1 MQRVLSI
8 ILGGGVGSRL
18 YPLTNMRAKP
28 AVPIGGKYRLI
39 DIPISNCINSEIKKI
54 YVLTQFNSASLNRHI
69 SLTYHFGPFSEGFV
83 EVLAAQ
89 QTQDS
94 QDWFQGT
101 ADAVRRVLRYV
112 QNYNVKEYLLLS
124 GDHLYRMDYRKF
136 IEQHRD
142 TDADLTIPVIAVDE
156 VKASDFGLI
165 KTDENNNVI
174 EFREKPKGDALREM
188 AVDTSH
194 LGLEAKEAQRRPY
207 IASMGIYAFK
217 RNVMQEL
224 LARNVN
230 QHDFGKEIIPEAIK
244 NFKVKAF
251 LFDGYWEDIGTIGA
265 FYEANMGLVKFP
277 NPAFSFFHPAAPI
290 YTRQR
295 FLPPCKFVNSDIV
308 ESMIAEG
315 CIINKAK
322 IQKSVLGV
330 RTFIDEGCE
339 IQESLI
345 MGRDYYEPLKE
356 RDELLERG
364 DVPVGIGRNTLIRK
378 AIIDKNARI
387 GRNVKIV
394 NKAGVDEDAS
404 HENEGWYIRDGIV
417 IVMKNAVIPDETA
430 I

>member
-8 ILGGGVGSRL
+8 ILGGGRGSRL

-28 AVPIGGKYRLI
+28 AVPIAGKYRLI
-39 DIPISNCINSEIKKI
+39 DIPVSNCINSDIKKI

-69 SLTYHFGPFSEGFV
+69 SLTYNFGPFSGGFV

-89 QTQDS
+89 QTQES
-94 QDWFQGT
+94 EMWFQGT

-112 QNYNVKEYLLLS
+112 QNYNVKEYLVLS

-142 TDADLTIPVIAVDE
+142 SDADLTIPVIAVDE
-156 VKASDFGLI
+156 EKASDFGLM
-165 KTDENNNVI
+165 KTDADNNVI
-174 EFREKPKGDALREM
+174 EFSEKPTGDALRDM
-188 AVDTSH
+188 AVDTSI
-194 LGLEAKEAQRRPY
+194 LGLDEKEAKRRPY

-217 RNVMQEL
+217 RDVMQEL
-224 LARNVN
+224 LARDAD

-244 NFKVKAF
+244 NYKVKAY

-265 FYEANMGLVKFP
+265 FYESNMGLVKYP

-295 FLPPCKFVNSDIV
+295 FLPPCKFVNSEIV
-308 ESMIAEG
+308 ESMVAEG

-330 RTFIDEGCE
+330 RTFVDEGCE

-356 RDELLERG
+356 RDALLEQG
-364 DVPVGIGRNTLIRK
+364 KVPMGIGKNTVTKR

-387 GRNVKIV
+387 GRNCKIV
-394 NKAGVDEDAS
+394 NTRGVDEDSS
-404 HENEGWYIRDGIV
+404 HEKEGWYIRDGIV
-417 IVMKNAVIPDETA
+417 IVMKNAVIPDGTV